1 MRLLPTIALG
11 LISALFIA
19 PLAMAATTKKTSRR
33 AKTKRSTSKKGEKAK
48 PRATAAAEKKA
59 TPAALPALSPEQEEK
74 YNNSDVQMYQ
84 QLIKTYSETIKTKDL
99 VGNAIKNV
107 NTIKTTGQVLGNI
120 TVTPIANTQILQIKY
135 KDDNGKEAK
144 EILSAITNEFI
155 NTSKTLVANGNV
167 KVIESVEEPKSPVT
181 PKKFLNISMGIA
193 IGLLTGL
200 GISILLETMDRTFKD
215 REEIEKLVGIPVIG
229 VIPSQEFT
237 KRRR

>member
-1 MRLLPTIALG
+1 MKDTILDKTINIEEFIFIIKRRYKLIISMMILIG
-11 LISALFIA
+11 GISAVFSFFVIK
-19 PLAMAATTKKTSRR
+19 PKYEVSTKIFV
-33 AKTKRSTSKKGEKAK
+33 GKA
-48 PRATAAAEKKA
+48 
-59 TPAALPALSPEQEEK
+59 EQEEK

-167 KVIESVEEPKSPVT
+167 KVIESVEEPKLPVT

-229 VIPSQEFT
+229 VIPSQELT

>member
-1 MRLLPTIALG
+1 MKDTILDKTINIEEFIFIIKRRYKLIISMMILIG
-11 LISALFIA
+11 GISAVFSFFVIK
-19 PLAMAATTKKTSRR
+19 PKYEVSTKIFV
-33 AKTKRSTSKKGEKAK
+33 GKA
-48 PRATAAAEKKA
+48 
-59 TPAALPALSPEQEEK
+59 EQEEK

-135 KDDNGKEAK
+135 KDDNSKEAK

-167 KVIESVEEPKSPVT
+167 KIIESVEEPKSPVT

-229 VIPSQEFT
+229 VIPSQELT

>member
-1 MRLLPTIALG
+1 MKDTILDKTINIEELIFIIKRRYKLIISMMILIG
-11 LISALFIA
+11 GISAVFSFFVIK
-19 PLAMAATTKKTSRR
+19 PKYEVSTKIFV
-33 AKTKRSTSKKGEKAK
+33 GKA
-48 PRATAAAEKKA
+48 
-59 TPAALPALSPEQEEK
+59 EQEEK

-167 KVIESVEEPKSPVT
+167 KVIESVEEPKLPVT

-229 VIPSQEFT
+229 VIPSQELT

>member
-1 MRLLPTIALG
+1 MKDTILDKTINIEEFIFIIKRRYK
-11 LISALFIA
+11 LIISMMILIGGIA
-19 PLAMAATTKKTSRR
+19 AVLSFFVIKPKYEVSTKIFV
-33 AKTKRSTSKKGEKAK
+33 GKA
-48 PRATAAAEKKA
+48 
-59 TPAALPALSPEQEEK
+59 EQEEK

-229 VIPSQEFT
+229 VIPSQELT

>member
-1 MRLLPTIALG
+1 MKDTILDKTINIEEFIFIIKRRYKLIISMMILIG
-11 LISALFIA
+11 GISAVLSFFVIK
-19 PLAMAATTKKTSRR
+19 PKYEVSTKIFV
-33 AKTKRSTSKKGEKAK
+33 GKA
-48 PRATAAAEKKA
+48 
-59 TPAALPALSPEQEEK
+59 EQEEK

-167 KVIESVEEPKSPVT
+167 KVIESVEEPKLPVT

-229 VIPSQEFT
+229 VIPSQELT
-237 KRRR
+237 KRRS

>member
-1 MRLLPTIALG
+1 MKDTILDKTINIEEFIFIIKRRYKLIISMMILFG
-11 LISALFIA
+11 GISAVLSFFVIK
-19 PLAMAATTKKTSRR
+19 PKYEVSTKIFV
-33 AKTKRSTSKKGEKAK
+33 GKA
-48 PRATAAAEKKA
+48 
-59 TPAALPALSPEQEEK
+59 EQEEK

-193 IGLLTGL
+193 IGLLAGV

-229 VIPSQEFT
+229 VIPSQELT

>member
-1 MRLLPTIALG
+1 MKDTILDKTINIEEFIFIIKRRYK
-11 LISALFIA
+11 LIISMMILIGGIA
-19 PLAMAATTKKTSRR
+19 AVLSFFVIKPKYEVSTKIFV
-33 AKTKRSTSKKGEKAK
+33 GKA
-48 PRATAAAEKKA
+48 
-59 TPAALPALSPEQEEK
+59 EQEEK

-107 NTIKTTGQVLGNI
+107 NTIKTTGQVLSNI

-135 KDDNGKEAK
+135 KDDNSKEAK

-167 KVIESVEEPKSPVT
+167 KIIESVEEPKSPVT

-193 IGLLTGL
+193 IGLLAGL

-215 REEIEKLVGIPVIG
+215 RDEIEKLIGIPVIG
-229 VIPSQEFT
+229 VIPSEEFT

>member
-1 MRLLPTIALG
+1 MKDTILDKTINIEEFIFIIKRRYKLIISMMILIG
-11 LISALFIA
+11 GISAVFSFFVIK
-19 PLAMAATTKKTSRR
+19 PKYEVSTKIFV
-33 AKTKRSTSKKGEKAK
+33 GKA
-48 PRATAAAEKKA
+48 
-59 TPAALPALSPEQEEK
+59 EQEEK

-229 VIPSQEFT
+229 VIPSQELT
-237 KRRR
+237 KRPR

>member
-1 MRLLPTIALG
+1 MKDTILDKTINIEELIFIIKRRYKLIVSMMILIG
-11 LISALFIA
+11 GISATLSFFVIK
-19 PLAMAATTKKTSRR
+19 PKYEVSTKIFV
-33 AKTKRSTSKKGEKAK
+33 GKA
-48 PRATAAAEKKA
+48 
-59 TPAALPALSPEQEEK
+59 EQEEK

-107 NTIKTTGQVLGNI
+107 NTMKTTGQVLANI

-135 KDDNGKEAK
+135 KDDNSKEAK
-144 EILSAITNEFI
+144 EILSAVTNEFI

-167 KVIESVEEPKSPVT
+167 KIIESVEEPRVPVT
-181 PKKFLNISMGIA
+181 PKKFLNISMGIV
-193 IGLLTGL
+193 IGLLAGL

-215 REEIEKLVGIPVIG
+215 REEIEKIIGIPVLG
-229 VIPSQEFT
+229 VIPSEEFT

>member
-1 MRLLPTIALG
+1 MKDTILDKTINIEE
-11 LISALFIA
+11 LIFIIKRRYK
-19 PLAMAATTKKTSRR
+19 LIISMMILIGGIAAVLSFFVIKPKYEVSTKIFV
-33 AKTKRSTSKKGEKAK
+33 GKA
-48 PRATAAAEKKA
+48 
-59 TPAALPALSPEQEEK
+59 EQEEK

-193 IGLLTGL
+193 IGLLAGV

>member
-1 MRLLPTIALG
+1 MKDTILDKTINIEEFIFIIKRRYKLIISMMILFG
-11 LISALFIA
+11 GISAVLSFFVIK
-19 PLAMAATTKKTSRR
+19 PKYEVSTKIFV
-33 AKTKRSTSKKGEKAK
+33 GKA
-48 PRATAAAEKKA
+48 
-59 TPAALPALSPEQEEK
+59 EQEEK

>member
-1 MRLLPTIALG
+1 MKDTILDKTINIEEFIFIIKRRYKLIISMMILIG
-11 LISALFIA
+11 GISAVFSFFVIK
-19 PLAMAATTKKTSRR
+19 PKYEVSTKIFV
-33 AKTKRSTSKKGEKAK
+33 GKA
-48 PRATAAAEKKA
+48 
-59 TPAALPALSPEQEEK
+59 EQEEK

-229 VIPSQEFT
+229 VIPSQELT

>member
-1 MRLLPTIALG
+1 MKDTILDKTINIEE
-11 LISALFIA
+11 LIFIIKRRYK
-19 PLAMAATTKKTSRR
+19 LIISMMILIGGIAAVLSFFVIKPKYEVSTKIFV
-33 AKTKRSTSKKGEKAK
+33 GKA
-48 PRATAAAEKKA
+48 
-59 TPAALPALSPEQEEK
+59 EQEEK

-135 KDDNGKEAK
+135 KDDNSKEAK

-167 KVIESVEEPKSPVT
+167 KIIESVEEPKSPVT

-193 IGLLTGL
+193 IGLLAGL

-215 REEIEKLVGIPVIG
+215 RDEIEKLIGIPVIG
-229 VIPSQEFT
+229 VIPSEEFT

>member
-1 MRLLPTIALG
+1 MKDTILDKTINIEELIFIIKRRYKLIISMMILIG
-11 LISALFIA
+11 GISAVFSFFVIK
-19 PLAMAATTKKTSRR
+19 PKYEVSTKIFV
-33 AKTKRSTSKKGEKAK
+33 GKA
-48 PRATAAAEKKA
+48 
-59 TPAALPALSPEQEEK
+59 EQEEK

-135 KDDNGKEAK
+135 KDDNSKEAK

-167 KVIESVEEPKSPVT
+167 KIIESVEEPKSPVT

-193 IGLLTGL
+193 IGLLAGL

-215 REEIEKLVGIPVIG
+215 RDEIEKLIGIPVIG
-229 VIPSQEFT
+229 VIPSEEFT